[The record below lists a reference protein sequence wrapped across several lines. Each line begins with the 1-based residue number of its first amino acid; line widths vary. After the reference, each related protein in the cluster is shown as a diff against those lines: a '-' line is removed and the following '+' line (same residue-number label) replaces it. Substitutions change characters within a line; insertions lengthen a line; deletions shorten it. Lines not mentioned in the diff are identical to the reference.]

1 VIKVMVMATTL
12 AGGRADRQYPE
23 QPGER
28 QYQAVAASGRN
39 TGAVSELGKTLHA
52 WRDRVTPAE
61 AGLPVNG
68 VRRAPG
74 LRREELA
81 QLAGLSVDYVVRLE
95 QGRSSSPSTQV
106 LTSLARALRLN
117 DAERDHLFVLAGQ
130 APPAPGRISTY
141 IPPGV
146 QRLVDQLDGAPLSV
160 ADASWTMISW
170 NSLWA
175 AMLGDPSGLRPRER
189 NIVWLHFTGRA
200 GALDDG
206 SDGTYV
212 AGHGRVRQTPE
223 QAERFKLAMVTDLR
237 AAVTRYPKDPDLQA
251 FVADLRAESP
261 EFATAWDSH
270 QIAFH
275 GSDHKTVEHPAL
287 GPIVLDCDVLTV
299 PGSDLRIVVYTA
311 PQNSEA
317 AEKLKLL
324 SVIGLQALT

>member
-1 VIKVMVMATTL
+1 MVMSPTL
-12 AGGRADRQYPE
+12 AGRGENRQYPE

-28 QYQAVAASGRN
+28 QYQAVAALGRN
-39 TGAVSELGKTLHA
+39 TEEVSELGKTLHA

-61 AGLPVNG
+61 AGLPANG

-95 QGRSSSPSTQV
+95 QGRSSSPSAQV
-106 LTSLARALRLN
+106 LTSLARALRLD

-130 APPAPGRISTY
+130 APPAPGRISAY

-175 AMLGDPSGLRPRER
+175 AMLGDPSGLRPRQR
-189 NIVWLHFTGRA
+189 NIIWLHFTGRA
-200 GALDDG
+200 GVPNGRPDG
-206 SDGTYV
+206 ATYV

-223 QAERFKLAMVTDLR
+223 QTERFKLAMVTDLR
-237 AAVTRYPKDPDLQA
+237 AAVTRYPKDPDLHA
-251 FVADLRAESP
+251 FVADLRAVSP
-261 EFATAWDSH
+261 EFATAWDEH
-270 QIAFH
+270 QIGFH
-275 GSDHKTVEHPAL
+275 GSDHKTIEHPDL

-311 PQNSEA
+311 PPNSEA

-324 SVIGLQALT
+324 SVIGLQSLA